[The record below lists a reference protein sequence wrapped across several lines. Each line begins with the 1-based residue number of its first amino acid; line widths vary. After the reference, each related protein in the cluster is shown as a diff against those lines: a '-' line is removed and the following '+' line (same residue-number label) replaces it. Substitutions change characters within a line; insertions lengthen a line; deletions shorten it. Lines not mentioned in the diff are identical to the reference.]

1 MRPFYG
7 LGTSVL
13 CITNSTIHKMK
24 KIVFIVFASSI
35 LFACGNKKQN
45 SEGTDSTASETS
57 IKVDGSSTVY
67 PISEA
72 VSEEFE
78 IENPA
83 VKITANASGTGAGF
97 KKFIR
102 NEIDVTGASRPI
114 KATEDA
120 DCAKN
125 NIQYLEIPI
134 AYDGLAVVVSKENTW
149 VDHLTVE
156 ELKKIWEP
164 AAKSTITH
172 WDQVRAGWPHEK
184 INLYGAGTESGT
196 FDYFTEAIVGEAR
209 ACRTDYTASEDD
221 NGLVSGVSGDKYS
234 LGYFGYAYY
243 FENQDKLKLVA
254 LDDKN
259 DANGKGAIAPSKE
272 TIENGTYQPLSRPL
286 LIYINKTSAARPEVT
301 KYVNF
306 YIDNASTLVPETG
319 YVALSPEAY
328 KLVKARFAAGT
339 TGSLFLTLKSTI
351 GVKLEEILQST
362 QH

>member
-1 MRPFYG
+1 
-7 LGTSVL
+7 
-13 CITNSTIHKMK
+13 MK
-24 KIVFIVFASSI
+24 KIVFIVFASALMLS
-35 LFACGNKKQN
+35 CGSKEQKT
-45 SEGTDSTASETS
+45 EGADSTSATS
-57 IKVDGSSTVY
+57 IKVDGSSTVF

-78 IENPA
+78 IENPT
-83 VKITANASGTGAGF
+83 VQITANASGTGAGF

-114 KATEDA
+114 KASEDA

-134 AYDGLAVVVSKENTW
+134 AYDGLAIVVSKENTW
-149 VDHLTVE
+149 VDFLTVA

-164 AAKSTITH
+164 AAKGTITH

-209 ACRTDYTASEDD
+209 SCRTDYTASEDD
-221 NGLVSGVSGDKYS
+221 NGLVSGVAGDKYS
-234 LGYFGYAYY
+234 LGYFGFAYY
-243 FENQDKLKLVA
+243 FENQDKLKIVP
-254 LDDKN
+254 LDDK
-259 DANGKGAIAPSKE
+259 DETNGKGPIAPSFE
-272 TIENGTYQPLSRPL
+272 TIVNGTYQPLSRPL

-301 KYVNF
+301 NYVNY
-306 YIDNASTLVPETG
+306 YIDNAPTLVKETG
-319 YVALSPEAY
+319 YVPLSAEAY
-328 KLVKARFAAGT
+328 KLVKARFTAGT
-339 TGSLFLTLKSTI
+339 TGSLFLTLKTTV

>member
-1 MRPFYG
+1 
-7 LGTSVL
+7 
-13 CITNSTIHKMK
+13 MK
-24 KIVFIVFASSI
+24 KIVFIVFASAI
-35 LFACGNKKQN
+35 LLSCGSKEQK
-45 SEGTDSTASETS
+45 SEGADTTSATS
-57 IKVDGSSTVY
+57 IKVDGSSTVF

-78 IENPA
+78 NENPS

-114 KATEDA
+114 KASEDA

-134 AYDGLAVVVSKENTW
+134 AYDGLAIVVSKENTW
-149 VDHLTVE
+149 VDFLTVE

-164 AAKSTITH
+164 AAKGTVTH
-172 WDQVRAGWPHEK
+172 WDHVRKGWPHEK

-209 ACRTDYTASEDD
+209 SCRTDYTASEDD
-221 NGLVSGVSGDKYS
+221 NGLVSGVAGDKYS
-234 LGYFGYAYY
+234 LGYFGFAYY
-243 FENQDKLKLVA
+243 FENQDKLKLVS
-254 LDDKN
+254 LDDK
-259 DANGKGAIAPSKE
+259 DDTNGKGPIAPSME
-272 TIENGTYQPLSRPL
+272 TIVNGTYQPLSRPL
-286 LIYINKTSAARPEVT
+286 LIYINKTSATRPEVT
-301 KYVNF
+301 QYVNY
-306 YIDNASTLVPETG
+306 YIDNAPTLVPETG

-339 TGSLFLTLKSTI
+339 TGSLFLTLKTTV
-351 GVKLEEILQST
+351 GVKLEELLQST

>member
-1 MRPFYG
+1 
-7 LGTSVL
+7 
-13 CITNSTIHKMK
+13 MK
-24 KIVFIVFASSI
+24 KIVFIVFASAI
-35 LFACGNKKQN
+35 LLSCGSKEQK
-45 SEGTDSTASETS
+45 SEGADTTSATS
-57 IKVDGSSTVY
+57 IKVDGSSTVF

-78 IENPA
+78 NENPS

-114 KATEDA
+114 KASEDA

-134 AYDGLAVVVSKENTW
+134 AYDGLAIVVSKENTW
-149 VDHLTVE
+149 VDFLTVE

-164 AAKSTITH
+164 AAKGTVTH
-172 WDQVRAGWPHEK
+172 WDHVRKGWPHEK

-209 ACRTDYTASEDD
+209 SCRTDYTASEDD
-221 NGLVSGVSGDKYS
+221 NGLVSGVAGDKYS
-234 LGYFGYAYY
+234 LGYFGFAYY
-243 FENQDKLKLVA
+243 FENQDKLKLVS
-254 LDDKN
+254 LDDK
-259 DANGKGAIAPSKE
+259 DDTNGKGPIAPSME
-272 TIENGTYQPLSRPL
+272 TIVNGTYQPLSRPL

-301 KYVNF
+301 QYVNY
-306 YIDNASTLVPETG
+306 YIDNAPTLVPETG

-339 TGSLFLTLKSTI
+339 TGSLFLTLKTTV
-351 GVKLEEILQST
+351 GVKLEELLQST